1 MNMYAT
7 HSNTQS
13 PRLSSCF
20 QPDRTDPVM
29 SLFLTAGFP
38 TLDDSLDLIL
48 GFEQNGADIIE
59 LGMPFSD
66 PLADGP
72 SIQFASQ
79 TAIRNGVTISW
90 ILDLVREVRKH
101 SSIPIVL
108 MGYLNPLLHYGSDR
122 LIRDAAEAGVDGFI
136 LPDLPV
142 GEMPSIAES
151 IRTHGMDLIQLVAPN
166 TSAER
171 MKEIDE
177 QSSGFVYC
185 VSVTGV
191 TGAREGE
198 EVARSVD
205 RFIDRVVENVTLNPK
220 MIGFGIKNHENAMQ
234 VSKRVQGF
242 IVGSALVERVRATA
256 MREADA
262 HQPELGHMNAES
274 AEMKSSEVRS
284 SADKTSTDWKE
295 DLFRF
300 VRHLK
305 FGD

>member
-1 MNMYAT
+1 MSNHTMNI
-7 HSNTQS
+7 HSEHSRTRS
-13 PRLSSCF
+13 ARLSACF
-20 QPDRTDPVM
+20 RPDRSDPVM

-38 TLDDSLDLIL
+38 TLEDSLDLIL

-72 SIQFASQ
+72 TIQFASQ

-108 MGYLNPLLHYGSDR
+108 MGYLNPLLRYGADR
-122 LIRDAAEAGVDGFI
+122 MIRDAADAGVDGFI

-142 GEMPSIAES
+142 GEMPSIRES
-151 IRTHGMDLIQLVAPN
+151 IREHGMDLIQLVAPN

-171 MKEIDE
+171 MREIDR

-191 TGAREGE
+191 TGAREAE
-198 EVARSVD
+198 EVSKSVD
-205 RFIDRVVENVTLNPK
+205 RFIDRVIENVALNPK

-234 VSKRVQGF
+234 VSKRVDGF
-242 IVGSALVERVRATA
+242 IVGSALVEQIRATA
-256 MREADA
+256 MADGHA
-262 HQPELGHMNAES
+262 NHAENGQPVADSVETM
-274 AEMKSSEVRS
+274 SSG
-284 SADKTSTDWKE
+284 DWKE
-295 DLFRF
+295 ELFRF